1 LFWGGILVAKK
12 RTPAPAQLSPA
23 PLSSQDQ
30 VQEQLKNLLK
40 QQKYRQALEAIHK
53 AQRSQPDL
61 VFTPSEAEIWLLRGK
76 QEFQKSD
83 FKQAD
88 TSLRRSL
95 QLGLQGEAHY
105 WLAKTLLSMNRL
117 DTALPLIQ
125 AAFEDG
131 SLPKEYSICYPKL
144 LLLKGETATVEQLLS
159 KQAKR
164 FPAAQQQWL
173 RGVLALQSQQS
184 AAALVE
190 FQKIKRPVTPGD
202 RPDIWQIYTQQTLQ
216 QWEEAASKLGLGRTI
231 ATLMGFPLSRP
242 TYTEHPLLQRL
253 ALLQKLTTGHPSL
266 KEMSLTP
273 NSGLSEETLDVL
285 SILELLD
292 ENNPH
297 DAAHALLRLDR
308 HSKKYPE
315 LAALRPSLLALAG
328 EQSMMQGEMGCA
340 AEFWGR
346 LHREETAFNP
356 QLAVNLMKVLD
367 ANEDDQDLQRLI
379 TQIIKWL
386 EQDLKQHPQNWTP
399 DRQREALV
407 YGHCRLADT
416 WMTLGKPRAAMG
428 ELGIAERLDA
438 RSPEV
443 IGRHGLIAFSE
454 KNYEEA
460 TRLLTQ
466 ALEGGCRSAPIY
478 MMLLETWKKLGNSE
492 AAAETRR
499 RFGKKFGDMNA
510 ETEVTLPPWVDAL
523 STQDYSLFCHL
534 IQEGSDR
541 DPAIRACQLFIDATE
556 GEPTASGK
564 ISLKQRLAVLQWEA
578 LLKEL
583 SPQQQVPTL
592 QAIALAIHLFA
603 KRDKGIAALLTQY
616 MLKLFELGEQQ
627 PEARAAHILILA
639 LKEKDPKKL
648 QVPLQA
654 YLSSQPQPGNALA
667 QIQLQLHLYT
677 QTIIQDQML
686 RSFIET
692 ALQREPQN
700 PLLLLA
706 KATTYPANSSN
717 YDQLKQQ
724 GFELARRLQDTKALQ
739 AFRQEEAFLNT
750 RMTQELLP
758 SAEAFGS
765 FDLDDVDEFMENMIR
780 KMFGNKIPPDQLEKM
795 MPQFKQM
802 MMNDLP
808 PGDDDDDDDDED
820 EGFGFPFGAL
830 PPGRPTR
837 RSPNRS
843 PNRKRK

>member
-1 LFWGGILVAKK
+1 MAKK
-12 RTPAPAQLSPA
+12 RIPGQAQPSPALLSP
-23 PLSSQDQ
+23 QDQ
-30 VQEQLKNLLK
+30 VQERLKTLLR
-40 QQKYRQALEAIHK
+40 QQKYRQALEELHK
-53 AQRSQPDL
+53 AQRSQPGL
-61 VFTPSEAEIWLLRGK
+61 VVTPSEPEIWLLRGK
-76 QEFQKSD
+76 QEFQKSE

-88 TSLRRSL
+88 ISLRRSL
-95 QLGLQGEAHY
+95 QLGLKGEVHY
-105 WLAKTLLSMNRL
+105 WLAKTLLSLNRL
-117 DTALPLIQ
+117 DEALALIQ

-144 LLLKGETATVEQLLS
+144 LLLKGETAAVEQLLT

-164 FPAAQQQWL
+164 LPAAQQQWL
-173 RGVLALQSQQS
+173 RGVLALQSQQP

-202 RPDIWQIYTQQTLQ
+202 RPDIWQVYTQQALQ
-216 QWEEAASKLGLGRTI
+216 QWEAAAVKLGLGKKI
-231 ATLMGFPLSRP
+231 GTLMGFPMGRP

-266 KEMSLTP
+266 EGMPLTP
-273 NSGLSEETLDVL
+273 NSDLSEETLGVL

-297 DAAHALLRLDR
+297 DAAHALLQLDR
-308 HSKKYPE
+308 YSKKYPE
-315 LAALRPSLLALAG
+315 LATLRPALLALAG

-346 LHREETAFNP
+346 LHREEKVFNP

-386 EQDLKQHPQNWTP
+386 EQDLKQHPQNWIP
-399 DRQREALV
+399 DRHREALV

-428 ELGIAERLDA
+428 ELGIAERLDP

-443 IGRHGLIAFSE
+443 LGRHGLIAFSE

-466 ALEGGCRSAPIY
+466 ALEGGCRSGEIY
-478 MMLLETWKKLGNSE
+478 MVLLETWKRLGDSE

-499 RFGKKFGDMNA
+499 RFGKKFGDMNG
-510 ETEVTLPPWVDAL
+510 ETEVTLLPWVDAL

-534 IQEGSDR
+534 IQEASDR
-541 DPAIRACQLFIDATE
+541 DPAIRACQIFIDATE

-564 ISLKQRLAVLQWEA
+564 ILLKQRLAVLQWEA

-592 QAIALAIHLFA
+592 QAIALAIYLFA
-603 KRDKGIAALLTQY
+603 KRDKGIAALITQY
-616 MLKLFELGEQQ
+616 MLKLFELGELQ
-627 PEARAAHILILA
+627 PEAKAAHIMILA

-648 QVPLQA
+648 QVPLQI

-667 QIQLQLHLYT
+667 QIQLQVHLYT
-677 QTIIQDQML
+677 QTILQDQML
-686 RSFIET
+686 RSFIEE
-692 ALQREPQN
+692 ALKREPQN

-706 KATTYPANSSN
+706 KATTYPANSDH

-724 GFELARRLQDTKALQ
+724 GFDLARRLQDAKALQ

-750 RMTQELLP
+750 RMTQELIP

-780 KMFGNKIPPDQLEKM
+780 KMFGNKIPPDQLERM

-802 MMNDLP
+802 MMNDMSL
-808 PGDDDDDDDDED
+808 DDDDDDGDDD

-830 PPGRPTR
+830 PSGRPSGRPTR
-837 RSPNRS
+837 RSPK
-843 PNRKRK
+843 RKRQ